1 MKKSH
6 TKYLYLFLFTFFS
19 TSVFGNSGEGDKNP
33 NQNNSKLG
41 YDFLHS
47 RNDGSE
53 NFNNQLTL
61 DVQFLG
67 IGVGYKKRVY
77 KDFFLGVDTGAGVAI
92 NYSFDSPAYQISG
105 SGILE
110 IIYLTPN
117 ISYKPNSHWL
127 FLFGITRNLI
137 ALYGIYGDGEGKI
150 NNAVRFGF
158 FVGGEKLQYGFQLST
173 GKDERNSSFFY
184 SSLMILKIPL
194 KNW

>member
-77 KDFFLGVDTGAGVAI
+77 KDFFLGIEAGVGLVRKF
-92 NYSFDSPAYQISG
+92 SFDKSG
-105 SGILE
+105 KRRGLE
-110 IIYLTPN
+110 IYHVTPN
-117 ISYKPNSHWL
+117 IAYIPNSNMQFYIGLTKTSTSNTESGQVNNGVKIGL
-127 FLFGITRNLI
+127 FAGSNKF
-137 ALYGIYGDGEGKI
+137 
-150 NNAVRFGF
+150 
-158 FVGGEKLQYGFQLST
+158 QYGVQLT
-173 GKDERNSSFFY
+173 MGKNETSDFFFY
-184 SSLMILKIPL
+184 SSFLVVKISL